1 MSDVTVRDQPERQ
14 RFEAVI
20 VTEAS
25 GEEVL
30 GFVEY
35 QRTADLVVITHTE
48 VPRENEGRGIGSLLA
63 RAILDDTRERGL
75 RALVTCPFV
84 LAWIQRHPDYADL
97 QFNAPR

>member
-1 MSDVTVRDQPERQ
+1 MSELTVVDRPGSG
-14 RFEAVI
+14 RFEAVL
-20 VTEAS
+20 

-30 GFVEY
+30 GHVEY
-35 QRTADLVVITHTE
+35 QRTDDLVVITHTD

-63 RAILDDTRERGL
+63 RAVLDDTRRRGL

-84 LAWIQRHPDYADL
+84 LAWIQRHPEYADL

>member
-1 MSDVTVRDQPERQ
+1 MAELTVEDQPGKN
-14 RFEAVI
+14 RFEARLGD
-20 VTEAS
+20 EL
-25 GEEVL
+25 L

-35 QRTADLVVITHTE
+35 QRTDELVVITHTE

-63 RAILDDTRERGL
+63 RGILDDTRARGA

-84 LAWIQRHPDYADL
+84 LAWIGRHPDYQDL